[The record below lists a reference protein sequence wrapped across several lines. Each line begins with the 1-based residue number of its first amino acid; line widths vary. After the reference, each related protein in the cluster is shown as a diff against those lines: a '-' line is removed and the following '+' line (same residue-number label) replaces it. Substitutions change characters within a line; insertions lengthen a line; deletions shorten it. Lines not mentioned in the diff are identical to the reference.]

1 MFIPFCVYHYDTYMP
16 LRRAHAHTCPQGSLM
31 TPLWAEEAHTLGL
44 GPNLTILPYL
54 GLLLAFRA
62 SLVSARC
69 RMVHRYGA
77 DIGVLTNYGQIG
89 AALSTV
95 SHIQAPSGQL
105 LPHSHKPCQQQQ
117 QDMRIVEQMHIK
129 AKKSKE
135 TSMNRSPRE

>member
-31 TPLWAEEAHTLGL
+31 MPLWAKEAHTLGL

-77 DIGVLTNYGQIG
+77 NTPPFLRAWMIPDQSARKLLLKICE
-89 AALSTV
+89 
-95 SHIQAPSGQL
+95 L
-105 LPHSHKPCQQQQ
+105 LPGCQ
-117 QDMRIVEQMHIK
+117 
-129 AKKSKE
+129 
-135 TSMNRSPRE
+135 

>member
-31 TPLWAEEAHTLGL
+31 TPLWAKEAHTLGL

-69 RMVHRYGA
+69 RMVHRYVA

-105 LPHSHKPCQQQQ
+105 LRFYPTATSRNNNSRTCESSNRCISKPKTQGN
-117 QDMRIVEQMHIK
+117 I
-129 AKKSKE
+129 
-135 TSMNRSPRE
+135 